1 MTRRCD
7 CYFTLKKKL
16 QRFLKMSLSAYSVPV
31 EKQEAVI
38 AQVMQMDITA
48 VANSV
53 MQKLFSALEMKYD
66 FALTEDDK

>member
-1 MTRRCD
+1 
-7 CYFTLKKKL
+7 
-16 QRFLKMSLSAYSVPV
+16 MSLSAYSVPV

-38 AQVMQMDITA
+38 EQVVQMDITA

-66 FALTEDDK
+66 FALTEDNK